1 MVWVSNQSGTCL
13 NVSITNRSEGSA
25 AVFPVE
31 HALEVW
37 GVNHWQRTA
46 NASETAVIRLRGT
59 SVTVDNVKGTD
70 LLLVYNNAVIQVPD
84 TKVRISGRRV
94 YVQDIN
100 LLR

>member
-59 SVTVDNVKGTD
+59 SVTVNNVKGTD

-84 TKVRISGRRV
+84 TKQVHFT
-94 YVQDIN
+94 
-100 LLR
+100 